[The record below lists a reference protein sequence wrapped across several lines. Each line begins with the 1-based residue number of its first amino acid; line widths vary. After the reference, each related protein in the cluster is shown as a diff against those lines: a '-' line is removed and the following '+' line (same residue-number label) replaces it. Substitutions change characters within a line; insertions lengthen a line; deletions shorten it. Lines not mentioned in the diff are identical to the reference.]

1 LYFYEFKESKY
12 LNGVQNF
19 LLNYSSIWVVKTFKQ
34 KVLSLKKVYSKGFSS
49 LNLHLKKKVLQK
61 FMKYLSNW
69 IQILTTI
76 HFPFLYFHYGISVP
90 RNDHWAKKLSSLSS
104 SPLITNPLSISHF
117 LLGLLHL
124 SYHPIICPSSIHQYT
139 NSSLL
144 PVHLRQATQ
153 LALKVQNISTHI
165 LVWKWFLAHK
175 SFMNFHQ

>member
-49 LNLHLKKKVLQK
+49 LNLHLRKRFYKSLWNISLIGSKSWQPFISL
-61 FMKYLSNW
+61 FSISIME
-69 IQILTTI
+69 
-76 HFPFLYFHYGISVP
+76 FLYQEMTIEPISYSVLVA
-90 RNDHWAKKLSSLSS
+90 HLSSPIPCW
-104 SPLITNPLSISHF
+104 SPTFSWVYSIWAITRSF
-117 LLGLLHL
+117 VLHL
-124 SYHPIICPSSIHQYT
+124 YT

-144 PVHLRQATQ
+144 PVHLRQATH
-153 LALKVQNISTHI
+153 LTLKVQNISTHI